1 MKKHYVA
8 SAIIIRNG
16 RIMMLKHPELN
27 KWLFPGGHV
36 ELNESP
42 VDTVLREVME
52 EVGCD
57 IKLINYYSAIDY
69 HDNSS
74 NTICLP
80 YLILQEKQKDHYH
93 IDFIYVA
100 ELVDQKISSEN
111 NEIIWVGP
119 NEYKKLDTFDNVL
132 FILNNI
138 FNQI

>member
-16 RIMMLKHPELN
+16 RIMMIKHPELN

-36 ELNESP
+36 EINESP

-52 EVGCD
+52 EVGCV
-57 IKLINYYSAIDY
+57 IQLKNYYSAVEY
-69 HDNSS
+69 RDNSS
-74 NTICLP
+74 DTICLP

-100 ELVDQKISSEN
+100 EFVEQRKSTEK
-111 NEIIWVGP
+111 NEIIWIDS
-119 NEYKKLDTFDNVL
+119 NEYKNLDTFDNVL
-132 FILNNI
+132 FILDNI